1 MPVAA
6 VRSGEAMKRQRL
18 EIAIHRE
25 VASRLR
31 LAAARRDLT
40 VRQYVLHAVKDRIH
54 EDLGGA
60 DTSCMTPK
68 TDPVLADLWNNR
80 RDAAY
85 DRL

>member
-1 MPVAA
+1 MPVAT

-40 VRQYVLHAVKDRIH
+40 VRQYVVHAVKDRIH
-54 EDLGGA
+54 EDLDGA
-60 DTSCMTPK
+60 DTSCMTPI

>member
-1 MPVAA
+1 
-6 VRSGEAMKRQRL
+6 
-18 EIAIHRE
+18 
-25 VASRLR
+25 

-40 VRQYVLHAVKDRIH
+40 VRQYVVHAVKDRIH
-54 EDLGGA
+54 EDLDGA
-60 DTSCMTPK
+60 DTSCMTPI